1 MAAADARGA
10 DLYSAVDRFVAALR
24 GLRAAS
30 PHTLRAYA
38 SDLTQ
43 FVEFVR
49 HRGARTP
56 TDVGQLH
63 VREFAVH
70 LREGKD
76 GLRPRGTRTLARKL
90 SAIGS
95 WFQFLVE
102 QGDVQA
108 NPLAFVR
115 RPKRDRKLPRVL
127 SEDGVSRLLATP
139 SGDDFVALRDHAL
152 LETLYSTG
160 ARVAELV
167 GASLRDLDLAH
178 GTLHVRGKGKKE
190 RLCYLG
196 SGAKAALERYL
207 AHRGTLRSDA
217 RAATA
222 PLFVNAGRGTK
233 AFTRLTD
240 RSVRRLLKKRL
251 LEAGLDPGASP
262 HTLRHSFATH
272 VLHRGANLRVVQE
285 FLGHEHL
292 TTTQIYTHLDL
303 RRLQDVYATAHPRAQ
318 RRKRSARASDRPPGS
333 SAAESD
339 NDAT

>member
-1 MAAADARGA
+1 MADVRDA
-10 DLYSAVDRFVAALR
+10 DLFAAVDRFMAALR

-38 SDLTQ
+38 SDLVQ
-43 FVEFVR
+43 FVEFARHGGVR
-49 HRGARTP
+49 TLRDIDAVR
-56 TDVGQLH
+56 
-63 VREFAVH
+63 VREFVVH
-70 LREGKD
+70 LRQGND
-76 GLRPRGTRTLARKL
+76 GMAPRGARTLARKL

-102 QGDVQA
+102 QGDVDA

-115 RPKRDRKLPRVL
+115 RPKRDRKLPRVV
-127 SEDGVSRLLATP
+127 SEDGMARLLATP
-139 SGDDFVALRDHAL
+139 EGDDFVALRDHAL
-152 LETLYSTG
+152 FETLYSTG

-167 GASLRDLDLAH
+167 GADLRDLDLGH

-196 SGAKAALERYL
+196 DSAQRALQRYL
-207 AHRGTLRSDA
+207 ARRDA
-217 RAATA
+217 TQADPRAAKA

-233 AFTRLTD
+233 AYTRLTD

-272 VLHRGANLRVVQE
+272 VLRRGANLRVVQE

-303 RRLQDVYATAHPRAQ
+303 RRLQDVYATAHPRARAPKS
-318 RRKRSARASDRPPGS
+318 RRAKPTGRTDTAQ
-333 SAAESD
+333 
-339 NDAT
+339 

>member
-1 MAAADARGA
+1 MADADVGGA
-10 DLYSAVDRFVAALR
+10 DLYAAVDRFVAALR

-30 PHTLRAYA
+30 PHTLRAYT

-43 FVEFVR
+43 FVEFAR
-49 HRGARTP
+49 HGGARKLS
-56 TDVGQLH
+56 DIGQLH

-76 GLRPRGTRTLARKL
+76 GLAPRGKRTLARKL

-95 WFQFLVE
+95 WFKFLVE
-102 QGDVQA
+102 QGELES
-108 NPLAFVR
+108 NPIAFVR
-115 RPKRDRKLPRVL
+115 RPKRDRTLPRVL
-127 SEDGVSRLLATP
+127 TEEGMGKLLAAPT
-139 SGDDFVALRDHAL
+139 SEDFVALRDHAL

-196 SGAKAALERYL
+196 AGAEQALARYL
-207 AHRGTLRSDA
+207 AHRGTLLADA
-217 RAATA
+217 RAASA

-233 AFTRLTD
+233 AYTRLTD

-303 RRLQDVYATAHPRAQ
+303 RRLQDVYATAHPRA
-318 RRKRSARASDRPPGS
+318 KRARSTRTSHRTKGTAD
-333 SAAESD
+333 E
-339 NDAT
+339 T